1 MWKGQQYRA
10 LAALEALGLE
20 PQRAGGITRRA
31 EAERRTAQH
40 IANHESPRTTMLY
53 DRRQEEIS
61 LDEEER
67 IAI

>member
-1 MWKGQQYRA
+1 MGYRSPPRRRSRPA
-10 LAALEALGLE
+10 GVILCRKSGLSE
-20 PQRAGGITRRA
+20 LFQ
-31 EAERRTAQH
+31 ETAQH

-61 LDEEER
+61 LDEVER